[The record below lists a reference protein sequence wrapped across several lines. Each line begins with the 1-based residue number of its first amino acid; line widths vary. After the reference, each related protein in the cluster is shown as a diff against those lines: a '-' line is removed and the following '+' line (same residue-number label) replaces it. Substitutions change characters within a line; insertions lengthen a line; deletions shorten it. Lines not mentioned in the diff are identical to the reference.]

1 MSRHAHH
8 PPHNLRRGHRRG
20 SSSRGSSH
28 DALKLDRRRE
38 TRHEAEGSFRA
49 SYTCDGRF
57 GITHLDL
64 IDRSPSG
71 LGVASRTKIDRGATV
86 MICPEGSTIPW
97 LSARVVRCDEVD
109 GEYVVG
115 MKYTGPAT
123 AA

>member
-8 PPHNLRRGHRRG
+8 PHDLRRAGRHGAGPRGHGPKDTYR
-20 SSSRGSSH
+20 
-28 DALKLDRRRE
+28 LERRRE
-38 TRHEAEGSFRA
+38 TRHEAAGSLRA
-49 SYTCDGRF
+49 SYSSDGRF

-71 LGVASRTKIDRGATV
+71 LGASSRARIERGATV

-97 LSARVVRCDEVD
+97 LSARVVRCEERD
-109 GEYVVG
+109 GEFVVG
-115 MKYTGPAT
+115 MRYTGAAT

>member
-8 PPHNLRRGHRRG
+8 SPHHLRRTRHG
-20 SSSRGSSH
+20 SGSRHASSH
-28 DALKLDRRRE
+28 DSFKLDRRRE
-38 TRHEAEGSFRA
+38 TRHEAEGSVRA

-71 LGVASRTKIDRGATV
+71 LGVTSRTKIDRGATV

-97 LSARVVRCDEVD
+97 LSARVVRCEELD